1 MNEDGHVS
9 NSRRGLLAAGLT
21 AAVVGSMGV
30 VWTFNANA
38 DETPEA
44 ELPAAATASVAPA
57 AEEAAPAAE
66 EATPAEEEVAPA
78 AETSAPVT
86 AQPKRV
92 SQPPKLLPW
101 GEKPTK
107 LKRARAGAS
116 SAAIAAAGADFAPA
130 DKSGSIVPKAE
141 FGPKGRQ
148 YYRKLPKTPRATPV
162 PPAPPAVGV
171 SAKAAAVDEDYNF
184 YYQGAHQYGVTDGT
198 WANLTIEKPK
208 LHKDDN
214 HTLAEITVQSADGQQ
229 IVEFGWNIDREVNG
243 DADPH
248 MFVFYWY
255 NGVPKGYNKDYNV
268 KPGAST
274 GPKATLPASDD
285 TTEVSKRFGIQH
297 NDGAWWF
304 AYDREWL
311 GSIPDD
317 KWGGTFTKG
326 GLTQWFGEVATLSD
340 HPCTQ
345 MGNGLAGTNGKAA
358 RIGTIALTNGPD
370 VNPIMRDPIPGYN
383 ADLRPGNI
391 TFRYGGPG
399 PGVTKPDGSCAAPP
413 PPTTAPAN

>member
-1 MNEDGHVS
+1 
-9 NSRRGLLAAGLT
+9 
-21 AAVVGSMGV
+21 MGV

-44 ELPAAATASVAPA
+44 EVPAAATASVAPA
-57 AEEAAPAAE
+57 EGEVAPAEGEVASAEGEAAR
-66 EATPAEEEVAPA
+66 AEEEVAPA
-78 AETSAPVT
+78 AETSAP
-86 AQPKRV
+86 AARKAERI

-101 GEKPTK
+101 GAKPTK
-107 LKRARAGAS
+107 LKRARTGAS

-130 DKSGSIVPKAE
+130 DSSGSLVPKAE

-162 PPAPPAVGV
+162 PPAPPAVGTA
-171 SAKAAAVDEDYNF
+171 AKAAVGEEDFNF
-184 YYQGAHQYGVTDGT
+184 FYQGAHQFGVTDGT
-198 WANLTIEKPK
+198 WANLTIEKPT

-214 HTLAEITVQSADGQQ
+214 HTLTEITVQSADGRQ
-229 IVEFGWNIDREVNG
+229 IVEFGWNVDREVNG
-243 DADPH
+243 NAEPH

-255 NGVPKGYNKDYNV
+255 NGVPKGYNADFNP

-274 GPKATLPASDD
+274 GPGPKFTLPASDEN
-285 TTEVSKRFGIQH
+285 TEVSKRFGIQH

-317 KWGGTFTKG
+317 KWGGTFTRG

-345 MGNGLAGTNGKAA
+345 MGNGLLGTNGKAA
-358 RIGTIALTNGPD
+358 RIGTIALTNGPE
-370 VNPIMRDPIPGYN
+370 VNPVMRDAIPGYN
-383 ADLRPGNI
+383 ADLRPGNV
-391 TFRYGGPG
+391 TFRFGGPG
-399 PGVTKPDGSCAAPP
+399 PGVTKPDGTCVAPTT
-413 PPTTAPAN
+413 PPTTPPSS